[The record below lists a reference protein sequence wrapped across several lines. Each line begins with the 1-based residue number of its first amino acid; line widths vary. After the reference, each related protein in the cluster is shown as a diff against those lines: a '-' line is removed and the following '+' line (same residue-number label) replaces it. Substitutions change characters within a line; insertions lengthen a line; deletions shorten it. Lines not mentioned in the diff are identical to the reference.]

1 MTEELHAHFKEH
13 QDILRRAV
21 NRTGFRSTMP
31 ERGQEAIDA
40 GLVEESDPT
49 WMYSDDHRAQN
60 GFALTEL
67 GRQVARA
74 QGWICACAGH
84 RAVARTRNVHVT
96 PAIDGM
102 CANCRGQPQ
111 AVRAGRARWAG
122 VLPDVPEEPGKTP
135 RETGPGVPSR
145 PKQVKAG
152 SGNG

>member
-13 QDILRRAV
+13 QDILRRSV

-31 ERGQEAIDA
+31 EGGQEAIDA

-49 WMYSDDHRAQN
+49 WMYSDDHRVQN

-67 GRQVARA
+67 GRQVTQA

-84 RAVARTRNVHVT
+84 RALARTRNVHVT

-102 CANCRGQPQ
+102 CPNCRGSRKQYGPAELDWQ
-111 AVRAGRARWAG
+111 ESC
-122 VLPDVPEEPGKTP
+122 LMCLKSLESP
-135 RETGPGVPSR
+135 RE
-145 PKQVKAG
+145 
-152 SGNG
+152 

>member
-31 ERGQEAIDA
+31 EGGQEAIDA

-84 RAVARTRNVHVT
+84 RGVARTRNVHVT

-102 CANCRGQPQ
+102 CANCRGSRKQYGPAELDGQ
-111 AVRAGRARWAG
+111 ESCRMC
-122 VLPDVPEEPGKTP
+122 LKSLEKP
-135 RETGPGVPSR
+135 RERPARVFPPGPSR
-145 PKQVKAG
+145 
-152 SGNG
+152 

>member
-21 NRTGFRSTMP
+21 KRTGFRSTMP
-31 ERGQEAIDA
+31 EGGQEAIDA

-49 WMYSDDHRAQN
+49 WMYSDDSRASN

-67 GRQVARA
+67 GRQVTQA

-84 RAVARTRNVHVT
+84 RGISELTGVRVT

-102 CANCRGQPQ
+102 CSNCKSSANRYGLDECEEKPSCKMC
-111 AVRAGRARWAG
+111 ARR
-122 VLPDVPEEPGKTP
+122 LQDK
-135 RETGPGVPSR
+135 RELRVSPAEDS
-145 PKQVKAG
+145 
-152 SGNG
+152 